1 MNSSRPNDRV
11 IDALVR
17 AHLRREADAVDAS
30 AILKAVRGARATR
43 SPGGRA
49 ALRASRLALYALA
62 AAVSVLVAF
71 LGGRHFGPGQ
81 ASAETLVREA
91 RQAHALPLDRCY
103 LVQIVPDPEGL
114 LARHPWLSQAREN
127 RLWTR
132 GDRFWVESTNPERRW
147 AWGRDDQRGV
157 WLAPG
162 RSRGARFERDEVPE
176 RLNAVCDVCG
186 MRVETLLDEVLAG
199 FQLTRERP
207 DSAAGPAATYRV
219 RAEPKPGGGSPFLR
233 SAVLEVDAETRVLR
247 RLVLERT
254 RRGQPLAT
262 VTFTLVETGTQSDL
276 SYQLEGHLDPDAPVY
291 STTNTPPR
299 RALLLRAFL
308 GLPPAKAGP

>member
-1 MNSSRPNDRV
+1 MNPSRPNEHV

-30 AILKAVRGARATR
+30 AILKAVRGERASHR
-43 SPGGRA
+43 PGGRTG
-49 ALRASRLALYALA
+49 LRASRLALYALTGA
-62 AAVSVLVAF
+62 AAVLVAF
-71 LGGRHFGPGQ
+71 LGGRHFGPAQ

-103 LVQIVPDPEGL
+103 LVQIVPDPEGV
-114 LARHPWLSQAREN
+114 LARHPWLRQAREN

-147 AWGRDDQRGV
+147 ALGRDDQGGV
-157 WLAPG
+157 WLALG
-162 RSRGARFERDEVPE
+162 RSFGARFERDEVPE
-176 RLNAVCDVCG
+176 RLNTICDVCG
-186 MRVETLLDEVLAG
+186 MRAETLLDEVLAE
-199 FQLTRERP
+199 FELTRERP
-207 DSAAGPAATYRV
+207 DGTAEPAATYRI

-233 SAVLEVDAETRVLR
+233 SAVLELDAETRVLR

-276 SYQLEGHLDPDAPVY
+276 SYQPEGHLEPGAPVY

-308 GLPPAKAGP
+308 GLPPAKAAP